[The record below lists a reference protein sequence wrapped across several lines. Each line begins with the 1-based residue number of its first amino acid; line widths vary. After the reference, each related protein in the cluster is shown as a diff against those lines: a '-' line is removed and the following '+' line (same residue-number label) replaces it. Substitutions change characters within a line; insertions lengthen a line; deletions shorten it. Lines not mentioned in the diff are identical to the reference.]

1 MSKTPDRDSA
11 MVGRS
16 RNPAHEEARR
26 FRMTVRAGEH
36 TGHTAG
42 RAPGGVQGNV
52 VVLPANDAGDFLRF
66 CQRNPKPCPL
76 LAVSEPG
83 DPALPPL
90 GENIDIRT
98 DVPQYRIFEHGAAAG
113 DVTDIRDL
121 WRDDLVAFVLGCSF
135 SFEEAL
141 IQAGVRLRHLE
152 EGREVAMY
160 RTSIPTRPAGRFHGP
175 MVASMRPLTPRDAIR
190 AIQITS
196 RFPQVHGAPV
206 HFGDPGAI
214 GIDDLERPDYGEH
227 TPFLADEVPVFW
239 ACGVTPQAVV
249 QEAQPAFC
257 ITHKPGHM
265 LVTDLLNA
273 ELTAM

>member
-1 MSKTPDRDSA
+1 MLGQRNTGRD
-11 MVGRS
+11 
-16 RNPAHEEARR
+16 EARR
-26 FRMTVRAGEH
+26 FRMQVRAGEH
-36 TGHTAG
+36 DGHTAG
-42 RAPGGVQGNV
+42 RAPGIVQGNV
-52 VVLPANDAGDFLRF
+52 VVLPADDAGDFLRL

-83 DPALPPL
+83 DPALPQL
-90 GENIDIRT
+90 GEDIDIRT
-98 DVPQYRIFEHGAAAG
+98 DVPQYRVFEHGEPVR
-113 DVTDIRDL
+113 DLIDIRDL
-121 WRDDLVAFVLGCSF
+121 WRDDLVAF
-135 SFEEAL
+135 SFEEPL
-141 IQAGVRLRHLE
+141 IQAGVRLHYLE

-175 MVASMRPLTPRDAIR
+175 MVVSMRSLTPKDAIR

-206 HFGDPGAI
+206 HFGDPQAI
-214 GIDDLERPDYGEH
+214 GIDDLERPDYGEYA
-227 TPFLADEVPVFW
+227 PFPADEVPMFW

-249 QEAQPAFC
+249 QKARPGLC

-273 ELTAM
+273 ELAAL

>member
-1 MSKTPDRDSA
+1 MPTPMGDP
-11 MVGRS
+11 GRY
-16 RNPAHEEARR
+16 EARR
-26 FRMTVRAGEH
+26 FRMKVRAGEH

-42 RAPGGVQGNV
+42 RAPGIVQGNL
-52 VVLPANDAGDFLRF
+52 VVLPAEDAGDFLRF

-83 DPALPPL
+83 DPALPQL
-90 GENIDIRT
+90 GDDIDIRT
-98 DVPQYRIFEHGAAAG
+98 DVPQYRIFEHGEPVR
-113 DVTDIRDL
+113 DVIAIREL
-121 WRDDLVAFVLGCSF
+121 WRDDLIAFVLGCSF
-135 SFEEAL
+135 SFEEPL
-141 IQAGVRLRHLE
+141 IRAGIRLRYLE

-175 MVASMRPLTPRDAIR
+175 MVVSMRPLTPSHAIR

-206 HFGDPGAI
+206 HFGEPSAI
-214 GIDDLERPDYGEH
+214 GIDDLEKPDYGEH
-227 TPFLADEVPVFW
+227 TPFPKGEVPVFW

-249 QEAQPAFC
+249 REARPAFC
-257 ITHKPGHM
+257 VTHKPGHM

-273 ELTAM
+273 ELAAL